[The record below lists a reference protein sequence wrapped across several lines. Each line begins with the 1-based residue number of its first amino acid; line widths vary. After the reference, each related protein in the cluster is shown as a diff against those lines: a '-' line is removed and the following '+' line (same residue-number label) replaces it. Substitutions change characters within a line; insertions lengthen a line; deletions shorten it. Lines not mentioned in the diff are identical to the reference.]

1 MMFVKRWARRL
12 LRSGAVGIATAVTV
26 ALPVII
32 WVFINMRAPSLPAPR
47 PARMT
52 DTATTPPSRHI
63 TGWLMDYIPQH
74 NTPRAEKGWTCAKE
88 EETPAEHIFSSAQES
103 SPALW
108 MAGKASGLLVGRIY
122 VVYVPARPGA
132 SSSTPPAP
140 GECDPTKTALLV
152 VVAWIIGLAILVGMG
167 ADN

>member
-1 MMFVKRWARRL
+1 MYRYGSAGMT
-12 LRSGAVGIATAVTV
+12 TAVTV
-26 ALPVII
+26 ALPVLVWMSIY
-32 WVFINMRAPSLPAPR
+32 MAAGTAGDHPPR
-47 PARMT
+47 REVAIQVASAT

-63 TGWLMDYIPQH
+63 PGWLMDYIPQH
-74 NTPRAEKGWTCAKE
+74 NTSRAEKGWTCAKE

-140 GECDPTKTALLV
+140 GERDPVGIVFV
-152 VVAWIIGLAILVGMG
+152 VVAWITGLAILVGMG